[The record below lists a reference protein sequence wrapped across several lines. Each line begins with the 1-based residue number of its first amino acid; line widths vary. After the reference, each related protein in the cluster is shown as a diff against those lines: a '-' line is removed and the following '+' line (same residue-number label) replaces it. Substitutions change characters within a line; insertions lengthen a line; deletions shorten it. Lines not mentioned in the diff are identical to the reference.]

1 MLNKMVR
8 NFLIGFL
15 HVLIVFSAYPVIASD
30 LPEMPAYMKHSGA
43 ADEETCW
50 NAYVGFMRD
59 GDVEQ
64 LKMIFTFL
72 GKGSTPKRS
81 ELCYQRLFGLKV
93 GKSEEIEGFN
103 EEIKAKR
110 KEFREK
116 LLNLV
121 HGDNAAAKTYAIEAV
136 NSKYFGFQG
145 SELSDDEKKF
155 IATFMPKDTS
165 KMSAD
170 EIVEEGNAGDGSVK
184 DRMIKALIKKQALWT
199 KIKEVA
205 LDWAETSD
213 ATRTVVLE
221 GVFESRY
228 GLSDFQSQALE
239 LLEKYALLGN
249 GKAFE
254 IMRTKIGMQQIKEIA
269 KKPEVI
275 EAARTNNING
285 ATEGWETFLRDHG
298 LIDAES

>member
-1 MLNKMVR
+1 MLNKIVR

-15 HVLIVFSAYPVIASD
+15 HIIIMIAAFPVIASD
-30 LPEMPAYMKHSGA
+30 LSDMPAYMKHSGA
-43 ADEETCW
+43 PDEQTCW
-50 NAYVGFMRD
+50 DAYVGFMHG
-59 GDVEQ
+59 GDTGQ

-93 GKSEEIEGFN
+93 GKGEEIEAFN
-103 EEIKAKR
+103 EEIKGNRNA
-110 KEFREK
+110 FREK

-121 HGDNAAAKTYAIEAV
+121 HGDNAKAKTYVIEAV
-136 NSKYFGFQG
+136 SSKYFGFQE
-145 SELSDDEKKF
+145 SELNEDEKAF

-165 KMSAD
+165 KMSVD
-170 EIVEEGNAGDGSVK
+170 EIVEEGNAGDASVK
-184 DRMIKALIKKQALWT
+184 DHMIKALIKKHANA

-221 GVFESRY
+221 GVFETRY
-228 GLSDFQSQALE
+228 GLKDFQGQALE

-254 IMRTKIGMQQIKEIA
+254 IIRTKIGMQQIKVIA

-275 EAARTNNING
+275 EAAKANNING
-285 ATEGWETFLRDHG
+285 AVGGWEAFLKAHG
-298 LIDAES
+298 IDTDS